1 VRRADLGDVDL
12 ELGLLPDE
20 RAGGAGVVE
29 MDVAE
34 EQVVDVGEREPAPRE
49 ASLQCRDGGG
59 RAAVEE
65 REAVVGLDQVAADD
79 ALGAEVVEVDEVG
92 DPAIVAGS
100 PTRGSGCRCL
110 ARAATEDDRSRCGE
124 QQGGGQQAD

>member
-1 VRRADLGDVDL
+1 L
-12 ELGLLPDE
+12 EPGSLPDE

-65 REAVVGLDQVAADD
+65 REAVVSLDQVAADD
-79 ALGAEVVEVDEVG
+79 ALGAEVV
-92 DPAIVAGS
+92 
-100 PTRGSGCRCL
+100 
-110 ARAATEDDRSRCGE
+110 
-124 QQGGGQQAD
+124 